1 MDIFS
6 AKLRSKLCQWAAV
19 VVVSAL
25 ICACSSTRV
34 SSLKSTQNNMTNELT
49 YLPVV
54 GDRAT
59 IFIHRF
65 NADVYEEGKRRVVEG
80 LRRAIKDS
88 GQTRRT
94 YFMDNAESH
103 EVVVASF
110 FHSNSSVEGWM
121 SDAGRQDILNSLRPL
136 YCKPLEIKHLTVR
149 NVHDTPVEASYLP
162 RNGDRVIVFTHR
174 FKANNHEK
182 GKKTVIEGFSRAIEA
197 AGQTRR
203 TYHAETSDPHELV
216 ALSFFH
222 PNSVTDE
229 WLRHPERNR
238 VLAMLEPLLLEPV
251 DVHALKVE
259 DVHDSD

>member
-1 MDIFS
+1 MYTFS
-6 AKLRSKLCQWAAV
+6 SKLRFKVCQWAIVAV
-19 VVVSAL
+19 VPFL
-25 ICACSSTRV
+25 ICACSPTMV
-34 SSLKSTQNNMTNELT
+34 TPLKSTQDDMTNELT

-54 GDRAT
+54 GDRAI

-65 NADVYEEGKRRVVEG
+65 NTDVYEEGKKIVVEG
-80 LRRAIKDS
+80 LSQAMKAS

-121 SDAGRQDILNSLRPL
+121 SNAGRQDILNILRPL
-136 YCKPLEIKHLTVR
+136 YRDPLQIKHLTVK
-149 NVHDTPVEASYLP
+149 NVHDAPVEASYLP
-162 RNGDRVIVFTHR
+162 RNGDRAILFTHR
-174 FKANNHEK
+174 FKANDYEK
-182 GKKTVIEGFSRAIEA
+182 GKKTVIEGFSQAIEA

-203 TYHAETSDPHELV
+203 TYHTETSNPRELV

-222 PNSVTDE
+222 PSSVTDE

-238 VLAMLEPLLLEPV
+238 VLKMLKPLLLEPV

-259 DVHDSD
+259 DVHDTD